1 MTAAP
6 PRSIVDHPAAV
17 AARPAPVAAWL
28 TLVVSWAMV
37 VATVVTWA
45 RLGPPWDLTMWFTA
59 ADVVVAAIYGTLAWV
74 LLLRLRTTVVWV
86 FALAAIGAGVAGFA
100 GVYGLA
106 WDRDPALWGA
116 TWIVPF
122 VGFAWIPGIL
132 ALVVVV
138 PWLIRSGP
146 LTAVARVGVG
156 AGVALCMAVT
166 FVRATHPY
174 PYPMADP
181 FMPLGIRS
189 TAWGRFVDD
198 ALPWLFLGVVVVG
211 LAATVDVFVR
221 WRHRSDRCR
230 RGLGWLTIGSGL
242 MALSFVPLAIPTWWT
257 NGSITIATSTPVM
270 MMAAQ
275 AFLPAAL
282 LVSILGQ
289 RLWDT
294 DLAVSRGMLR
304 WLLTGA
310 LVGTYAVL
318 VLVIG
323 LLVPDD
329 QTAQLLA
336 VVAAAAVLAPVRS
349 WLQCEVDR
357 LVHGEAPGPGGALDL
372 ADALLQGPASGDE
385 LLREV
390 AEGLRRSA
398 RLASVSIEGGRP
410 SRAPVT
416 AGVPEGPEHR
426 IALISP
432 GGAGRGS
439 VGDGDGGQGPATAHL
454 VVTAPHGVA
463 LDERSRG
470 SLEAFALVVS
480 AALAMADLT
489 RDLGE
494 AEARLTSA
502 RLEERKILRRDLH
515 DGLGPALAGIGLGLQ
530 AHRNLRDVDPAAAD
544 ELLDTLTAEVARQ
557 AEEVRQLSRALLPPV
572 LEELGLAA
580 ALGELV
586 ERHALP
592 GQEVRVHAEVPVTLA
607 PPLAAAAYA
616 IASEAF
622 LNARRHG
629 KATTVDISVRVR
641 DEVELVIR
649 DDGSGFGDDA
659 IPGVGLRSMRERAE
673 ELGGRSTIEATD
685 DGVTVRAFLPLAVA
699 S

>member
-1 MTAAP
+1 MTTTPA
-6 PRSIVDHPAAV
+6 RSIVDHPTATGP
-17 AARPAPVAAWL
+17 RPAPVAAWL
-28 TLVVSWAMV
+28 TLLMSWATV

-45 RLGPPWDLTMWFTA
+45 RIGPPWDLTMWFTA
-59 ADVVVAAIYGTLAWV
+59 ADVVVAAVYGTLAWV
-74 LLLRLRTTVVWV
+74 LLRRLRTAVVWI
-86 FALAAIGAGVAGFA
+86 FALAAVGAGVAGFA

-106 WDRDPALWGA
+106 WDRDPDLWGA

-122 VGFAWIPGIL
+122 VGTAWIPGIL

-146 LTAVARVGVG
+146 LTNVGR
-156 AGVALCMAVT
+156 AGVATGAVLCAAVT
-166 FVRATHPY
+166 VVRATHPY
-174 PYPMADP
+174 PWPLADP

-189 TAWGRFVDD
+189 EAWGRFVDD
-198 ALPWLFLGVVVVG
+198 ALPWLFLGVVGVG
-211 LAATVDVFVR
+211 VAATVDVFVR
-221 WRHRSDRCR
+221 WRRRTDRCR

-257 NGSITIATSTPVM
+257 DGSITIATTTPVM

-294 DLAVSRGMLR
+294 DLAVSRGLLR

-318 VLVIG
+318 VLVVG
-323 LLVPDD
+323 VLVPDD
-329 QTAQLLA
+329 RTAQLIA
-336 VVAAAAVLAPVRS
+336 VVAAAVVLAPVRT
-349 WLQCEVDR
+349 WLQREVDR
-357 LVHGEAPGPGGALDL
+357 LVHGEAPGPAGALDL
-372 ADALLQGPASGDE
+372 ADALLHGPASGDE

-410 SRAPVT
+410 GRPPVT
-416 AGVPEGPEHR
+416 AGVAEGPEHR
-426 IALISP
+426 IPLVAP
-432 GGAGRGS
+432 GRPGRI
-439 VGDGDGGQGPATAHL
+439 PAVM
-454 VVTAPHGVA
+454 VVTAPFGVA
-463 LDERSRG
+463 LDERSRR
-470 SLEAFALVVS
+470 SLDAFALVVS

-489 RDLGE
+489 RDLSE

-502 RLEERKILRRDLH
+502 RLEERRILRRDLH

-530 AHRNLRDVDPAAAD
+530 AHRNLREVDPVAAD
-544 ELLDTLTAEVARQ
+544 ELLDTLTEEVSRQ
-557 AEEVRQLSRALLPPV
+557 AEEVRQLSRTLLPPV

-586 ERHALP
+586 ERHAAP
-592 GQEVRVHAEVPVTLA
+592 GQEVRVHAEVPVALPT
-607 PPLAAAAYA
+607 PLAAAAYA
-616 IASEAF
+616 IASEA
-622 LNARRHG
+622 LHNARRHG
-629 KATTVDISVRVR
+629 NATTVDIRVRVR
-641 DEVELVIR
+641 DELELVIR
-649 DDGSGFGDDA
+649 DDGTGFDA
-659 IPGVGLRSMRERAE
+659 SSTPGVGLRSMRERAE
-673 ELGGRSTIEATD
+673 ELGGRSTIEAGD
-685 DGVTVRAFLPLAVA
+685 EGVTVRAFLPLAVA